1 MSPGVFVAVD
11 SGGTLT
17 NVDIA
22 VAYQNGDTRSAC
34 YEVGSSLS
42 GALAPSLMPKVV
54 GKILAPLLSELD
66 GLGVADLPL
75 YIWLS
80 AAGYSQGTRDDF
92 TSAIQNID
100 RHVAGGLVHSIGAAN
115 DAVSLLLGSRSD
127 GVVIAGTGSNVLVKA
142 SDGSLHQS
150 GGQEWVACDYGSGF
164 WIGLQAIRAAYRD
177 FEAGDDSVLL
187 QRLRLVYGLRS
198 DNDRALI
205 SKMRDFAI
213 ADPHMKKEI
222 SRFAESV
229 CSAAERGNEPAQDLV
244 KAGAEELADSTAGL
258 LRRQFSTDELT
269 SGISLVQCGSVLGN
283 DLYRSSFEAQINLRL
298 KLGEDQSAALSWQ
311 RVTTGVEAGIRL
323 AKDLAEPSDAL
334 LRISPDFRPTI
345 VKF

>member
-1 MSPGVFVAVD
+1 
-11 SGGTLT
+11 
-17 NVDIA
+17 
-22 VAYQNGDTRSAC
+22 
-34 YEVGSSLS
+34 
-42 GALAPSLMPKVV
+42 
-54 GKILAPLLSELD
+54 
-66 GLGVADLPL
+66 
-75 YIWLS
+75 
-80 AAGYSQGTRDDF
+80 
-92 TSAIQNID
+92 
-100 RHVAGGLVHSIGAAN
+100 
-115 DAVSLLLGSRSD
+115 
-127 GVVIAGTGSNVLVKA
+127 
-142 SDGSLHQS
+142 
-150 GGQEWVACDYGSGF
+150 
-164 WIGLQAIRAAYRD
+164 
-177 FEAGDDSVLL
+177 
-187 QRLRLVYGLRS
+187 
-198 DNDRALI
+198 
-205 SKMRDFAI
+205 
-213 ADPHMKKEI
+213 MKKEI

>member
-66 GLGVADLPL
+66 DLGVADLPL

-115 DAVSLLLGSRSD
+115 DAVSLLLAVFTKVEDRNGLPVITEVASGSACKRS
-127 GVVIAGTGSNVLVKA
+127 
-142 SDGSLHQS
+142 
-150 GGQEWVACDYGSGF
+150 E
-164 WIGLQAIRAAYRD
+164 
-177 FEAGDDSVLL
+177 LL
-187 QRLRLVYGLRS
+187 TEILR
-198 DNDRALI
+198 
-205 SKMRDFAI
+205 
-213 ADPHMKKEI
+213 
-222 SRFAESV
+222 
-229 CSAAERGNEPAQDLV
+229 PAMILFYY
-244 KAGAEELADSTAGL
+244 KG
-258 LRRQFSTDELT
+258 
-269 SGISLVQCGSVLGN
+269 
-283 DLYRSSFEAQINLRL
+283 
-298 KLGEDQSAALSWQ
+298 
-311 RVTTGVEAGIRL
+311 
-323 AKDLAEPSDAL
+323 
-334 LRISPDFRPTI
+334 
-345 VKF
+345 